1 MLGARWR
8 RSSRWPQAAESVP
21 RLFRP
26 ARTRPMD
33 APPSPLFRQVAVE
46 AASGTQIG
54 ASLSTHWRGVPVFT
68 AIAAVLLAALIAFVA
83 VVEYAPVHRVA
94 AFVDARAG
102 PAAAGESVQ
111 GCPPALAI
119 TPAREP
125 LVVKFLIP
133 SAAVSSVRPGVV
145 VKLAFRD
152 YPRERFGVFE
162 TKVESVDAVPSLPGS
177 GRPGSRERH
186 RTDVRSPP
194 RRCPAACTRPRRS
207 AGAEARHAR
216 RRADC
221 GRAWH
226 PRRMAARPEPA

>member
-1 MLGARWR
+1 
-8 RSSRWPQAAESVP
+8 
-21 RLFRP
+21 
-26 ARTRPMD
+26 MD

-111 GCPPALAI
+111 GGPPAFAI

-162 TKVESVDAVPSLPGS
+162 TKVESVDAVSSLPGAVAQAAAS
-177 GRPGSRERH
+177 ATAPMFLATASLPSGLHDAHGEALVLKPGMVADALIAGERGTLLAWLLDPGRHERSVGRPLAAA
-186 RTDVRSPP
+186 VR
-194 RRCPAACTRPRRS
+194 
-207 AGAEARHAR
+207 
-216 RRADC
+216 
-221 GRAWH
+221 
-226 PRRMAARPEPA
+226 